1 MITGDEIR
9 RGRELL
15 GLTQAELGKRIGVSH
30 RTIGNWER
38 DETSPQRYEA
48 RLREMFRG
56 QDPAPSMS
64 ISDYSDTEL
73 LLEVSR
79 RMSEQRTRRDRTTD
93 HPQPY
98 DEHAPMEDRAVP
110 DGSISRL
117 SVVPGKL
124 SPTDREELYRRA
136 EQVDLGTQPYAAANP
151 EDDSDDDESV

>member
-15 GLTQAELGKRIGVSH
+15 GLTQADLGKRIGVSH

-56 QDPAPSMS
+56 QDPAPSVS
-64 ISDYSDTEL
+64 ITDYSDTEL

-79 RMSEQRTRRDRTTD
+79 RMSEQRTRRDRPAEQ
-93 HPQPY
+93 PQP
-98 DEHAPMEDRAVP
+98 DDQHSSVADRAVP
-110 DGSISRL
+110 DGPTRHL
-117 SVVPGKL
+117 SAVPGKL
-124 SPTDREELYRRA
+124 SPSDREELYRRA
-136 EQVDLGTQPYAAANP
+136 EQVDLGTQPYAAADP